1 MLNPGM
7 QPDPAKPSKS
17 TKPGATAQA
26 GPAGGRDE
34 DGGEGKSMK
43 RTGKGGF
50 NPNNLGDPDE
60 DMTANFQWNGSAVTI
75 TFPDNGDFDPN
86 LASQS
91 WTWNGST
98 QNQSA
103 AARTGN
109 FGSSNPAGNT
119 LTVVQTLTNG
129 TTKTYTATGI
139 ARGATSATLA
149 KQP

>member
-7 QPDPAKPSKS
+7 QPDPAKPSKPS
-17 TKPGATAQA
+17 KTD
-26 GPAGGRDE
+26 GPAKGGPT
-34 DGGEGKSMK
+34 GGEGP
-43 RTGKGGF
+43 RRGGF
-50 NPNNLGDPDE
+50 DPNRLGDPVE

-75 TFPDNGDFDPN
+75 TFPDNDDFDPN

-109 FGSSNPAGNT
+109 FGSSNQAGNT
-119 LTVVQTLTNG
+119 LTVVQTLANS
-129 TTKTYTATGI
+129 TTVTYTATGI
-139 ARGATSATLA
+139 ARGAASATLA